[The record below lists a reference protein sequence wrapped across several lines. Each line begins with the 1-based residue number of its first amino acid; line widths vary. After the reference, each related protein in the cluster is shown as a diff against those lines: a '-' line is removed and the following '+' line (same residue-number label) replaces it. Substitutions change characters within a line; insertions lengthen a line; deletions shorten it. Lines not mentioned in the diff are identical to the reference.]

1 MNEFKQCILNILL
14 WFHQY
19 CDEHNLRYYL
29 VEGTM
34 LGAARHQGFIP
45 WDDDID
51 VGMPRADY
59 EELKKLMGTAV
70 HDGKYMLETEDS
82 ERKEYLVPFGKIY
95 DVTTRLV
102 EQRRIPVVM
111 GAYIDVFPLDGI
123 GESLEE
129 ANRNFKKIGFLH
141 NILTS
146 RAVVVRKGRKWYKNL
161 AVQVFQAIP
170 GFVIN
175 EKRLLKTI
183 TELCRKRSFDGSK
196 YVGNLVSTYR
206 LKEIMPRELYGEP
219 KLYMFEGSQVY
230 GVEDYNG
237 YLTYLYGD
245 WRTLPPVENRKS
257 AHTMEQV
264 DLNTSFIR
272 QLKKEE
278 DN

>member
-1 MNEFKQCILNILL
+1 MNEFKKCILNILL

-34 LGAARHQGFIP
+34 LGAARHEGFIP

-59 EELKKLMGTAV
+59 EELKKLMGSSV

-123 GESLEE
+123 GESMEE
-129 ANRNFKKIGFLH
+129 ANKNFKEIAFRH
-141 NILTS
+141 DILTS
-146 RAVVVRKGRKWYKNL
+146 RAVVIREGRKWYKNL
-161 AVQVFQAIP
+161 AVRLFQALP
-170 GFVIN
+170 GFIIN
-175 EKRLLKTI
+175 EKKLLQKI
-183 TELCRKRSFDGSK
+183 NDMCKERSFDTSK

-206 LKEIMPRELYGEP
+206 AKEIMPRETYGQP
-219 KLYMFEGSQVY
+219 KLYTFEGHRVY
-230 GVEDYNG
+230 GVADAEG
-237 YLTYLYGD
+237 YLTTLYGD
-245 WRTLPPVENRKS
+245 WRKLPPEDKRRS

-264 DLNTSFIR
+264 DLHTSF
-272 QLKKEE
+272 LT
-278 DN
+278 